1 MNHWVNE
8 NTASPL
14 PAHSTHK
21 AGDRNIPAPVSLCP
35 EERRAEPA
43 GKAERMTDAVIF
55 DMDGL
60 MFDTEAMTRDLWD
73 TIGAE
78 TGYMHVSVVMP
89 ETMGVRLGQEGGI
102 FRKHFGSDFPYEAF
116 IAEYR
121 RRFAEKIDVQGVPV
135 KEGLFDLLEYLKRE
149 NIPCAVASST
159 SRKKVLKYCDKAGVT
174 GYFQKIICGDM
185 VEKSKPDPQIYLT
198 AAREL
203 GTAPERCMALEDS
216 PNGCLS
222 AFRAGMKTVM
232 VPDLVQPD
240 EAARARLFACVPTL
254 RDVIPLLEKLRAEE
268 GGRQ

>member
-35 EERRAEPA
+35 EDRRAEPT
-43 GKAERMTDAVIF
+43 GKAERMTEAVIF

-60 MFDTEAMTRDLWD
+60 MFDTENLTHTLWNE
-73 TIGAE
+73 IGAE
-78 TGYMHVSVVMP
+78 IGFPDLASLMP
-89 ETMGVRLGQEGGI
+89 ETMGVRFADSGPI
-102 FRKHFGSDFPYEAF
+102 FRRRYGPGFPHEAF
-116 IAEYR
+116 VAEYR
-121 RRFAEKIDVQGVPV
+121 RRFAEIIEAKGVPV
-135 KEGLFDLLEYLKRE
+135 KEGLYDLLEYLKRE
-149 NIPCAVASST
+149 KIPCAVASST
-159 SRKKVLKYCDKAGVT
+159 RRENVLKYCGKTGVT
-174 GYFQKIICGDM
+174 GYFEKIICGDM

>member
-1 MNHWVNE
+1 MI
-8 NTASPL
+8 
-14 PAHSTHK
+14 K
-21 AGDRNIPAPVSLCP
+21 
-35 EERRAEPA
+35 
-43 GKAERMTDAVIF
+43 AVIF

-60 MFDTEAMTRDLWD
+60 MFDTESMTRDLWNEV
-73 TIGAE
+73 GAE
-78 TGYMHVSVVMP
+78 MGYRHVSAVMP
-89 ETMGVRLGQEGGI
+89 ETMGVRLGQSGDI
-102 FRKHFGSDFPYEAF
+102 FRRHFGPDFPYDAF
-116 IAEYR
+116 VAEFR
-121 RRFAEKIDVQGVPV
+121 RRMRENIEKKGVPV
-135 KEGLFDLLEYLKRE
+135 KPGLYDLLKYLKRE

-232 VPDLVQPD
+232 VPDLVRPD
-240 EAARARLFACVPTL
+240 EAACARLFACVPTL